1 MSRHTSQRIAAAET
15 TRSLLEQEQAATSE
29 RIPYLIVGER
39 AELYGLTYLEQ
50 AELER
55 REPWLRNWSARFG
68 NADREGL
75 TPSVRRVRA
84 WIAAGRP
91 AANRTLLSVSGSTT
105 IVRAVRDVV
114 KKLPEVVAHFLV
126 GNVEIICIGAGEV
139 GWCADAP
146 LPPCDAPL
154 RVALATVDHG
164 IIAHE
169 LAHAWHRSPLPAQC
183 RLSAVQLEALGEGI
197 RALAVSSN
205 RSTEYIDHSQLI
217 ERAADALACC
227 WGFVVD
233 TTSGWRGDHR
243 RRVAIDELERSAAA
257 LAPQHTLSNKEIT

>member
-1 MSRHTSQRIAAAET
+1 LSD
-15 TRSLLEQEQAATSE
+15 

-55 REPWLRNWSARFG
+55 REPWLRHWSARFG

-91 AANRTLLSVSGSTT
+91 AGERARLAVSGSPA

-114 KKLPEVVAHFLV
+114 QKLPEVVAHFLV
-126 GNVEIICIGAGEV
+126 GNVEIIGVGVGED
-139 GWCADAP
+139 GWCGEAP
-146 LPPCDAPL
+146 LPPCDTPL
-154 RVALATVDHG
+154 RVALATVDPG
-164 IIAHE
+164 VIAHE
-169 LAHAWHRSPLPAQC
+169 FAHAWHRRPLPASC
-183 RLSAVQLEALGEGI
+183 RLTADQLELLRDGI
-197 RALAVSSN
+197 RALAVEDG
-205 RSTEYIDHSQLI
+205 RSDYYINHNQLC

-227 WGFVVD
+227 WGFPID
-233 TTSGWRGDHR
+233 STSGRHGAHR
-243 RRVAIDELERSAAA
+243 RQVALDELERSAAA
-257 LAPQHTLSNKEIT
+257 LQHTLSNEEIT